1 MGYMAHDAVVVV
13 DSPFEGKPSP
23 DIDAFRASMP
33 KDLRQLVIG
42 PVAGARNGYR
52 IYAFLPDGSKEF
64 WDMSDVADEWR
75 ERFKALFAGSSW
87 AEGVCVRFGGD
98 FAVEFGE
105 PLVSSFEPAETAE

>member
-1 MGYMAHDAVVVV
+1 MGYIAHDVVIVV
-13 DSPFEGKPSP
+13 DSLFGREPPP
-23 DIDAFRASMP
+23 DMDAFRASMP
-33 KDLRQLVIG
+33 DELRRLAIG
-42 PVAGARNGYR
+42 PIAAARNAYW

-105 PLVSSFEPAETAE
+105 PLVSSFEPAEPAD